1 MRNNIRI
8 QLANK
13 PIFLIIVLFVLL
25 NSMVAVMLLSSYSRE
40 IGNIVYSSEIPHQ
53 DENIIGG
60 EQENS
65 NISDNSLVENES
77 SKVSSN
83 STLITS
89 GCTPGYGYD
98 KNSPNPVCIPLD
110 GSEKPEGLVTC
121 MALGCPYNPPNL
133 NAGPPAESNN
143 NSLIKQ

>member
-13 PIFLIIVLFVLL
+13 PIFLIIVLFALL

-53 DENIIGG
+53 DENITGG

-89 GCTPGYGYD
+89 GCTWLWIRQ
-98 KNSPNPVCIPLD
+98 K
-110 GSEKPEGLVTC
+110 
-121 MALGCPYNPPNL
+121 
-133 NAGPPAESNN
+133 
-143 NSLIKQ
+143 